1 MNYLINLIF
10 TLLIFYSNSLIAN
23 DNEII
28 FEINNKIYSALD
40 LEYRVNYLEGVNGI
54 KYSSNLERELKNDFF
69 SSVIFYEY
77 VKNNNRLN
85 AILKK
90 ESKSI
95 FEKIKNNFNLS
106 NVLKHEVIIKP
117 IFVLVEMRYE

>member
-10 TLLIFYSNSLIAN
+10 TILIFYSNSLIAN

-95 FEKIKNNFNLS
+95 FEKIKNNFNLFFNLLLFITYS
-106 NVLKHEVIIKP
+106 
-117 IFVLVEMRYE
+117 